1 MGARGSPWKESVR
14 VNALLHWLTEWGH
27 LMTLAVALFVLAVV
41 SILVRDRRSLRPGF
55 RLIGKQF
62 RASADLSFLRAQ
74 GWERAPRAYLQ
85 WQGRFALPP
94 LASPAPISVTDLA
107 WADVEGL
114 RCTAL
119 TTWAAIE
126 GLGSAAF
133 VTVNGQARVWIE
145 MVDLPVVL
153 PPVAIYPPWLLGDVE
168 HANPF
173 LGQPFSSESADF
185 NARWAIRGGDP
196 RYLSAVLSPRVMD
209 RLLGDDLTDMVI
221 CLDGAAIVG
230 WFPGPLVA
238 EAILPRMAIL
248 RDLVR
253 RIPQQVLNDFGTP
266 RPDANGGPWDGGRWD
281 GRRGWVWTWGAR

>member
-1 MGARGSPWKESVR
+1 MS
-14 VNALLHWLTEWGH
+14 ALLHWLTEWGH
-27 LMTLAVALFVLAVV
+27 LMLVAVVMFGLAVV

-62 RASADLSFLRAQ
+62 RPSADLSFLRAQ
-74 GWERAPRAYLQ
+74 GWEYARRADLQ

-94 LASPAPISVTDLA
+94 LASPTPVPVADLA

-114 RCTAL
+114 RCTAF
-119 TTWAAIE
+119 TTSAALE
-126 GLGSAAF
+126 GLGSKAF
-133 VTVNGQARVWIE
+133 ITVNGQATVWIE

-153 PPVAIYPPWLLGDVE
+153 PPLAIYPPWLLADVE
-168 HANPF
+168 HANRF

-185 NARWAIRGGDP
+185 NARWTIRGGDP

-209 RLLGDDLTDMVI
+209 RLLGDDLADMVI
-221 CLDGAAIVG
+221 CLDGAAIVS
-230 WFPGPLVA
+230 WFPGPLAA

-266 RPDANGGPWDGGRWD
+266 RRDVNGGRWDGGRWD
-281 GRRGWVWTWGAR
+281 ETRPWVWVWGTR